1 MLYNFIKHKS
11 HISEKCLLTHMDWSK
26 WSMNRA
32 AIQFSPVICQGL
44 KPSAADAYYFDFRS
58 LIALGLLL
66 HPDYYILRNES
77 DFVIVVENCF
87 NHGCQ
92 IDTYLFFFDTQTIC
106 TRYLFFE
113 MRSLFGWKMFM
124 FEEMFQ
130 WNTSIFT
137 ILLEYKNSG
146 SSLL

>member
-1 MLYNFIKHKS
+1 MWQS
-11 HISEKCLLTHMDWSK
+11 HISEKCLLTHTDWSK

-32 AIQFSPVICQGL
+32 AIQLSPLICQGL
-44 KPSAADAYYFDFRS
+44 KPSTAAAYYFEFRS

-92 IDTYLFFFDTQTIC
+92 IDTYLFFFDTQTIS

-113 MRSLFGWKMFM
+113 MRSHTQTDTIRMKDVHVWWNVPVKHFNIYHSFGIQK
-124 FEEMFQ
+124 
-130 WNTSIFT
+130 
-137 ILLEYKNSG
+137 LR
-146 SSLL
+146 